1 MAAEVV
7 NSCTEEDNHPNLD
20 SDGSEGEEGEILD
33 TDDSGFIPLC
43 GEKVEMDDAQDSTSD
58 DESPEEI
65 LNRVAKKQAEESGLI
80 EPVLDPK
87 LCAIC
92 QKTPHKY
99 RCPKCDMRTCSA
111 SSSLAEATNGGSA
124 LDVSRGDEDNSE
136 NIRHRANS
144 AQERFLIQNAIRRR
158 IWLSFSDDKG
168 GEDCSRHEQF
178 SDTIFW
184 CIDLVFTK
192 QMEDGSASEY
202 TYRVQNIP
210 ETIRLVTVLKQFLK
224 PRQHGCIVSKSDLD
238 MDKMTP
244 FIEAGIEN
252 VNGFM
257 LVPNYEPE
265 RYYAINFEKDLL
277 YNTRNRVIVNHP
289 RIIVTLNTE
298 FMLSYQLVSEA
309 EAEEIREKQRQS
321 RAMGQAA
328 EEGCGSGFH
337 RGGRGGGFRGGRGG
351 PRGGFRGGFHGGSH
365 GHNNREQ
372 QRSGPRGGF
381 RSRFDGKRSRDF
393 DGDDSGFHSKR
404 GRGGRGD
411 RGRPNN
417 YRSLDDEFDP
427 FEPFEGPVRLPRSYL
442 GKGDNSKSE
451 NGNAASTSE
460 KSASN
465 EGTV

>member
-1 MAAEVV
+1 M
-7 NSCTEEDNHPNLD
+7 
-20 SDGSEGEEGEILD
+20 
-33 TDDSGFIPLC
+33 
-43 GEKVEMDDAQDSTSD
+43 
-58 DESPEEI
+58 
-65 LNRVAKKQAEESGLI
+65 
-80 EPVLDPK
+80 
-87 LCAIC
+87 C

-99 RCPKCDMRTCSA
+99 RCPKCDIRTCCVACSKQHKEVKNCDGVRPPFQAVAKLSQFDAAKSVQDQRFLHAVQSNLSSAPRASPSTHAQYQLAHSA
-111 SSSLAEATNGGSA
+111 SSCTTEANGSFGSA
-124 LDVSRGDEDNSE
+124 LDTSRGEEENSE
-136 NIRHRANS
+136 NIRHKANS

-184 CIDLVFTK
+184 CVDLIFTK
-192 QMEDGSASEY
+192 QLEDGSASEY
-202 TYRVQNIP
+202 SYRIQNIP

-238 MDKMTP
+238 MEKMTP

-252 VNGFM
+252 INGFM

-277 YNTRNRVIVNHP
+277 HNTRNRVIVNHP
-289 RIIVTLNTE
+289 RIIITLNTE
-298 FMLSYQLVSEA
+298 FISSHQLVSET

-351 PRGGFRGGFHGGSH
+351 PRGGFRGGFHGAPH
-365 GHNNREQ
+365 GHNNREP
-372 QRSGPRGGF
+372 QRNGPRGF
-381 RSRFDGKRSRDF
+381 RGRFDGKRPRDF
-393 DGDDSGFHSKR
+393 DDDNSGIHSKR
-404 GRGGRGD
+404 GRGGRND
-411 RGRPNN
+411 RGPSHN

-442 GKGDNSKSE
+442 GKGESKKTENGAAGNSSE
-451 NGNAASTSE
+451 NVSKE
-460 KSASN
+460 D
-465 EGTV
+465 V